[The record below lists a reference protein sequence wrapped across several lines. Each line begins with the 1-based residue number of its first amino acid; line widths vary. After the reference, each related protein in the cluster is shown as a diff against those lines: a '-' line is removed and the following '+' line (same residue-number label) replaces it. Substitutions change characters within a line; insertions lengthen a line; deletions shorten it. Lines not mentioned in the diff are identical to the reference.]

1 MKEIQTLV
9 RLQNIET
16 EIQRINKQM
25 DALPAKIDEI
35 NDEVSIIEDNFSR
48 LEPEISLKKER
59 HTSLE
64 HEIGELTVLFTRNKE
79 RLRKIENN
87 REFQALLKENEQIS
101 KSISELEEEGIALLE
116 EVTKKE
122 EELTDLN
129 DELKIKKKE
138 LKEKKEASDKKI
150 AELKPDIEDLEQRKN
165 ELIDGMPKDLIRNFN
180 FLIKKLDKL
189 AVVSVSD
196 GVCDACHMRLPPQ
209 KFNEL
214 ISDSKIMSCPSCHR
228 LIYWREH
235 EDYSNVK
242 EEL

>member
-25 DALPAKIDEI
+25 NTLPAEIDEI
-35 NDEVSIIEDNFSR
+35 NDEVSIIEKHSSR

-64 HEIGELTVLFTRNKE
+64 HEIGEFTVLFTRNKE

-87 REFQALLKENEQIS
+87 REFQALLKENEHIAQ
-101 KSISELEEEGIALLE
+101 SISELEEEGITLLE
-116 EVTKKE
+116 EVGKKE
-122 EELTDLN
+122 AELNDLN
-129 DELKIKKKE
+129 SELKIKKKE
-138 LKEKKEASDKKI
+138 LKDKKKVSDKKI
-150 AELKPDIEDLEQRKN
+150 AELEPEIKDLEQRKN
-165 ELIDGMPKDLIRNFN
+165 ELINDMPKDLIRNFN
-180 FLIKKLDKL
+180 FLIKKLNKL
-189 AVVSVSD
+189 AVASVTD
-196 GVCDACHMRLPPQ
+196 GVCNACHMTLPPQ

-214 ISDSKIMSCPSCHR
+214 IGDRKVMSCPSCHR
-228 LIYWREH
+228 FIYWEDH
-235 EDYSNVK
+235 EDYNGFK